1 MFKNYNIKLL
11 FIDLKS
17 IIITIAMIMLFVSCQ
32 QNKLD
37 EIKAISEKEK
47 VPVISAE
54 NVKVLY
60 SEEANIKV
68 IIQSPVM
75 NRYIEEKKYLEMPE
89 GMDVVFYDSLDN
101 PKSTLT
107 SNYAI
112 SYEDEH
118 IMEAKNDVVVVN
130 EKGEKLNTEHLV
142 WDQNKRKIY
151 SDEFVKITSPDRVIY
166 GQGMESD
173 EKMENWKIKKVSG
186 IFNVKSDIKNNT
198 KTDSTG
204 NTSK

>member
-1 MFKNYNIKLL
+1 MFEKYYIKVL
-11 FIDLKS
+11 FSNLKS
-17 IIITIAMIMLFVSCQ
+17 IIIAIAVIMLFASCR
-32 QNKLD
+32 QNELD
-37 EIKAISEKEK
+37 EIKAISKKDK

-54 NVKVLY
+54 DVKVLY
-60 SEEANIKV
+60 SEEAKIKV

-107 SNYAI
+107 ANYAI

-118 IMEAKNDVVVVN
+118 KMEAKNDVVVVN

-151 SDEFVKITSPDRVIY
+151 SDEFVKITSPDRIIF

-173 EKMENWKIKKVSG
+173 EKMDNWKIKKVSG
-186 IFNVKSDIKNNT
+186 IFNVKSDLKNNSN
-198 KTDSTG
+198 KDST
-204 NTSK
+204 NNASK

>member
-1 MFKNYNIKLL
+1 
-11 FIDLKS
+11 
-17 IIITIAMIMLFVSCQ
+17 MIMLFVSCQ

-37 EIKAISEKEK
+37 EIKAISEKGK

-68 IIQSPVM
+68 IVQSPVM

-118 IMEAKNDVVVVN
+118 KMVAKNDVVVVN

-142 WDQNKRKIY
+142 WDQNKHIIY

-173 EKMENWKIKKVSG
+173 EKMDNWKIKKVSG
-186 IFNVKSDIKNNT
+186 IFNVKSDIKNNA